1 MINDLRISGTVST
14 SPIYKTGKSLEFEL
28 SAGGTEYSFP
38 VTVACLGKSAD
49 YNKSIA
55 PGDKVIIHGAVAKI
69 TKQGNSFLGVK
80 AFRVY
85 RLQQDEVVD
94 GSDFME

>member
-1 MINDLRISGTVST
+1 MINDLRISGKVNSV
-14 SPIYKTGKSLEFEL
+14 PVHKPGKSLEFEL
-28 SAGGTEYSFP
+28 EAGGVEYAFP

-55 PGDKVIIHGAVAKI
+55 PGDRVIVLGALARINKA
-69 TKQGNSFLGVK
+69 GSSFIGVK

-85 RLQQDEVVD
+85 RVQQDEIVD
-94 GSDFME
+94 AGDFME